1 LYHDYVKSKDKF
13 LKGVPIELCI
23 HRYADFYLPSYEKE
37 KCKMQN
43 ISSQDWLQNAVS
55 NEFLKVFGLIIVL
68 TNTGET
74 ILRPIGGVFG
84 NGINDAIEEAD
95 RLYPNSKMKLLL
107 DTYDYRRYFIPNGV
121 SLDRV
126 L

>member
-1 LYHDYVKSKDKF
+1 
-13 LKGVPIELCI
+13 
-23 HRYADFYLPSYEKE
+23 
-37 KCKMQN
+37 MQN